1 MATTMGVKIDKRLRK
16 RLIDAAQSV
25 ERTPHW
31 LMKHAIVNWL
41 EKIEAGADL
50 DSLTGIEKNEL
61 GETIA
66 KVRHVSVRHFL
77 ADQGV
82 YP

>member
-1 MATTMGVKIDKRLRK
+1 MGVKIDKRLRK